1 MPCKME
7 EKCKSLKGSRTS
19 CIDGGMKRLASPF
32 SKNCER
38 DIEQMTKRELGI
50 GGKDPSK
57 QQPKCTSERWACLP
71 VARSRKGFFSLR
83 LQGCEGAAMFI
94 KERKCSV

>member
-57 QQPKCTSERWACLP
+57 QQPKCTA
-71 VARSRKGFFSLR
+71 KGGRVFLLLGAEKVFFFFEVTR
-83 LQGCEGAAMFI
+83 M
-94 KERKCSV
+94 